1 MTDRMSMTTTGGPSR
16 FTRWDAMGVRF
27 ADGDPAGQEGAAG
40 EPAQQEPP
48 KPAPPAQTPPAAG
61 REPLPSGEHGYPP
74 DTPTADMTTEQEL
87 AYWKHRSRGHED
99 KWKQVVNRN
108 LTPDQVI
115 EMQQQLDEA
124 NRARMTDH
132 QREVAD
138 ARKAGEEDARSA
150 LMPQIVRSVIAAELA
165 RKAPAITDADIQA
178 RTEYLDLTKFLTNK
192 GEVDTDKV
200 ANYAATLAPASS
212 GADSGSRKFPDMGGG
227 KRGPVTESAKA
238 RADKVARARGWVRG

>member
-1 MTDRMSMTTTGGPSR
+1 MTTRMRMTTTGGPSR

-40 EPAQQEPP
+40 ETAQQEPP
-48 KPAPPAQTPPAAG
+48 TPAPQTPPAAG
-61 REPLPSGEHGYPP
+61 REQLPNGEHGYPP
-74 DTPTADMTTEQEL
+74 DTPTAEMTTEQEL

-138 ARKAGEEDARSA
+138 ARSAGEEEARKA
-150 LMPQIVRSVIAAELA
+150 LMPQVVRQSIAAALA
-165 RKAPAITDADIQA
+165 RTAPVITDAEIQA
-178 RTEYLDLTKFLTNK
+178 RTEFLDLTKFLTNK

-200 ANYAATLAPASS
+200 TNYAATLAPTAG
-212 GADSGSRKFPDMGGG
+212 GADSGSKKFPDMGGG
-227 KRGPVTESAKA
+227 KRGPVTETAKA
-238 RADKVARARGWVRG
+238 RADKVARERGWVRD